1 MNNKRKITFSDKN
14 ETFYI
19 DKDIN
24 RKRII
29 SDKQLLENMRYVY
42 GLKSKYGRKWL
53 DKMLDYD
60 NNRINKQVLLKDQNL
75 ILTYHYMLENENVYS
90 IIDQYNCDY
99 ANLLCWNKT
108 LLFEP
113 KKWYIVKREK
123 L

>member
-1 MNNKRKITFSDKN
+1 MNNKRKITFSDNN
-14 ETFYI
+14 ETFYV
-19 DKDIN
+19 DKDVN

-60 NNRINKQVLLKDQNL
+60 NNRINKQVVLKDQNL

-99 ANLLCWNKT
+99 ANLLFWNKT